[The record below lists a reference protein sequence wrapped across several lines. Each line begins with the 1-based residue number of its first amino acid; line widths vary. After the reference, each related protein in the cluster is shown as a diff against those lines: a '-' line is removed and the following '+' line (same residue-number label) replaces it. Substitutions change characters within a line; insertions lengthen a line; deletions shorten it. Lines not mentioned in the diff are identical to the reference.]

1 MLIHLSLT
9 PSVRVQVL
17 LLSTFYKGDQ
27 STERMNKLAHM
38 VKQGFKPRQ
47 SRSRIHAP
55 KDNIM
60 LPLIII

>member
-17 LLSTFYKGDQ
+17 LLSTFYIGDQ
-27 STERMNKLAHM
+27 STERMNKLAHV

-47 SRSRIHAP
+47 SGFRVHAP

-60 LPLIII
+60 LPFIII